1 MLETALTQ
9 LRYGLSLAF
18 GRRIRIENVRRMVS
32 DIVATQA
39 EFGPLSREQVD
50 MLQGATLSA
59 ESRRF
64 INERRLRRVARA
76 AYEQTAYY
84 RELFGESGIS
94 PEDVTTD
101 RVADLPVTPKEDL
114 RALPE
119 AFVSRRAR
127 PTFLALTTG
136 TTGPPTSVWFSRY
149 EIELGIALGAVG
161 SVLSLGYAPED
172 VIQVNISSRATLAL
186 VTTLGGCQLIGCPCA
201 PLGLIDPDESL
212 ARLVTPLRL
221 PGKKPLVSIL
231 TAYPSYLGALVE
243 RAEAAGY
250 GPKDF
255 GLERILCGGEILTEG
270 LRRRAEALFGA
281 TIMEGFLMTE
291 IYPLGGLL
299 CRQGHIHLSPEQ
311 GMMEV
316 LGLDDLRP
324 VDHGDVGM
332 LVATPFFPYRETTL
346 LFRYAT
352 GDVVRLLP
360 SPTLTCEMAALP
372 AVSPVLGKVSQCLE
386 VDGRRIFTRDIL
398 EALESHPGVPL
409 PARYA
414 VEPDSSGICLHVMAR
429 NTDRDAA
436 ARLGAAAEERG
447 LPLRRL
453 LLYDSLD
460 AMPPPVPTRS
470 ELTEATFTRRAD
482 RRAVASSPHLTAP

>member
-1 MLETALTQ
+1 MLETAFTQ

-18 GRRIRIENVRRMVS
+18 GRRIRIENVRRMVY

-39 EFGPLSREQVD
+39 EFGPLSRDQAD
-50 MLQGATLSA
+50 MLQGAALSA
-59 ESRRF
+59 ESRQF
-64 INERRLRRVARA
+64 INERRLRRIARA
-76 AYEQTAYY
+76 ACKQTAYY
-84 RELFGESGIS
+84 RELFGASGIS
-94 PEDVTTD
+94 PEDVTFD
-101 RVADLPVTPKEDL
+101 GLADLPVTPKEDL

-119 AFVSRRAR
+119 AFVSCRVE
-127 PTFLALTTG
+127 PSFLALTTG

-149 EIELGIALGAVG
+149 EIELGVALGAVG
-161 SVLSLGYAPED
+161 SVLSLGYTPED

-201 PLGLIDPDESL
+201 PIGLIDPDESL
-212 ARLVTPLRL
+212 SRLVTPLRL

-231 TAYPSYLGALVE
+231 AAYPSYVGALVE

-250 GPKDF
+250 GPRDF
-255 GLERILCGGEILTEG
+255 GLERILCGGEILTQG

-281 TIMEGFLMTE
+281 SITEGFLMTE

-311 GMMEV
+311 GLMEV

-324 VDHGDVGM
+324 AGHGEAGV

-352 GDVVRLLP
+352 GDVVRLLDGA
-360 SPTLTCEMAALP
+360 TLTCEMAALP
-372 AVSPVLGKVSQCLE
+372 AVSPVLGKASHCPE

-398 EALESHPGVPL
+398 EVLESDPAVPL

-414 VEPDSSGICLHVMAR
+414 VERDSDGISLHVMAR
-429 NTDRDAA
+429 STDPRVA
-436 ARLGAAAEERG
+436 ARLGAAAEEGG

-453 LLYDSLD
+453 RLHDSLN
-460 AMPPPVPTRS
+460 AMPPPVPTRA
-470 ELTEATFTRRAD
+470 ELTEATFTRPD
-482 RRAVASSPHLTAP
+482 GRRTVASRPTRMVP